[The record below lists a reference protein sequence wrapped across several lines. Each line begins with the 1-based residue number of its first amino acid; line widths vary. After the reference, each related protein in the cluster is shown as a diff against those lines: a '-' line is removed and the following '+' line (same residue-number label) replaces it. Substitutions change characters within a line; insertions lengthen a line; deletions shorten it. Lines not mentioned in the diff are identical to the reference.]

1 MPYEDENK
9 EKNKDNM
16 RKTKE
21 KRRREVLET
30 TWAAANIAF
39 L

>member
-1 MPYEDENK
+1 MPYEK
-9 EKNKDNM
+9 KKKSKDNM
-16 RKTKE
+16 RKMKE

-30 TWAAANIAF
+30 TWAAANTAF